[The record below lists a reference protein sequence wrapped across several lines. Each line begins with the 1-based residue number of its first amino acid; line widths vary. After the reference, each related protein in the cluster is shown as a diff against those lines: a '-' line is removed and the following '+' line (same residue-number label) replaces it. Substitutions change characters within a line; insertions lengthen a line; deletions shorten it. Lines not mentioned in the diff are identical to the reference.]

1 MVDIDERVIIMKT
14 AAGRGYLFQEIHPRP
29 GQQGN
34 FNFTA
39 STYLCRYAS

>member
-1 MVDIDERVIIMKT
+1 MVNIDERVIARKA

-34 FNFTA
+34 FNFIA